1 MLINNTNPGFTVA
14 SSAPRKNLFVAM
26 PPKETHAGIVMSIIP
41 HAIVA
46 RERNLPIGKRW
57 SRYPEGNWKSK

>member
-14 SSAPRKNLFVAM
+14 SSAPRKNLFVVM
-26 PPKETHAGIVMSIIP
+26 PPKETHAGVVMSIMP

-46 RERNLPIGKRW
+46 KERNLPIGKR
-57 SRYPEGNWKSK
+57 